1 MATGINSNRLLVA
14 SKLTHL
20 LWRGQYAGVDLS
32 RLVND
37 EAYARELIRSVR
49 STYPDPKVSELL
61 AAFEQ
66 TYIDSGAWS
75 TKIEPTAPVYTP
87 NADGTIPAAAAWDPN
102 YNPPTVP
109 PVAQNMQIV
118 RVPTTSARVS
128 TVVKETPEKGSG
140 SSSFFSRFRL
150 SRPNEPS
157 TVPGVDTFQSTQPPT
172 PDPPETPVDPNK
184 KKYLRGAR

>member
-1 MATGINSNRLLVA
+1 MATGINSNRLLIA
-14 SKLTHL
+14 SKLAHL
-20 LWRGQYAGVDLS
+20 LWRGQYAGADLT

-37 EAYARELIRSVR
+37 EAYARELIATVR
-49 STYPDPKVSELL
+49 NANPDPKLSELL

-75 TKIEPTAPVYTP
+75 TKIAPTAPVYAP
-87 NADGTIPAAAAWDPN
+87 NADGTIPAAAAWDPH
-102 YNPPTVP
+102 YNPPPAP
-109 PVAQNMQIV
+109 PAAHSVEIA

-128 TVVKETPEKGSG
+128 TVAREAPEKGSG
-140 SSSFFSRFRL
+140 RSSFFSRFGL

-157 TVPGVDTFQSTQPPT
+157 TVPGVASFQSTLPPAPDQP
-172 PDPPETPVDPNK
+172 DTPVDPNK